1 MTHTVSQTTKQ
12 QRGMARLWRVLLCT
26 LVVAI
31 AAISLSACGGSSKPS
46 YCSSVANLKKSIKD
60 LTNVSVLQNGVSS
73 LTSALT
79 TIESDAK
86 SAVSSAKSDFPTQ
99 SSAVTNSV
107 NALATSV
114 KQVSGT
120 PTPSSIATI
129 GQQAAAV
136 VSSVEAFTSATSSKC
151 S

>member
-1 MTHTVSQTTKQ
+1 MTHTVSHTTKQ
-12 QRGMARLWRVLLCT
+12 QRGAARLWRVSLCT

-31 AAISLSACGGSSKPS
+31 AAISLSACGSSKPS

-60 LTNVSVLQNGVSS
+60 LSNVSVLQNGVSS

-79 TIESDAK
+79 TIESEAK

-99 SSAVTNSV
+99 SSAVTDSV

-114 KQVSGT
+114 KQISGT

-129 GQQAAAV
+129 GQQVAAV
-136 VSSVEAFTSATSSKC
+136 VSSVESFDSATSSKC